1 MNSGKHTLLQALNHK
16 PQYLLFFVLFLA
28 GLSYVNT
35 FDSPLVLDDRNSF
48 IDSSLVYLPD
58 FSLESLEKLTTTRFG
73 LTRTVPLMTFALN
86 HKFGGGAPS
95 YYHLTNIV
103 IHLLCCTVIYLFLG
117 RLMSFP
123 AAIGSV
129 KNISPRLLVVF
140 ICGLWVLSPV
150 QTNAVT
156 YLVQRMTSLATLFYI
171 SALLFYLRGR
181 QSHRATAAVLGNY
194 SIAALF
200 TLLAAMSK
208 ENIATLPLVII
219 LLEEMFI
226 SPGTIS
232 IFIRSLGWKT
242 WLATLLLL
250 LLILPLFQAPLH
262 SQILAGYGGRHFTLM
277 ERLLTESRV
286 VIWYISLLL
295 LPLPARMNLD
305 HDFAISQSLL
315 TPPTTIFSIILLVLV
330 FSLAW
335 WKRQTNPL
343 LSFGIFWF
351 FINLMIESTV
361 IPLEL
366 VFEHRLY
373 LPSIGFFIVLAV
385 ALDAAASFH
394 KISMDSSKLSE
405 IFILLTIILFTF
417 SSLLTTFR
425 NNDWRDEISIYKDCA
440 EKSPNKAR
448 AQANYGL
455 ALARAGK
462 NDEAIPVLERAIEL
476 GRPFY
481 ESHLSAGSN
490 LVLALANQGKN
501 DEAIKKG
508 GEIFRGLTNNSDIM
522 GLPRFLHNLAFV
534 YLTEKKYELAL
545 EAIKSSLS
553 LRNQNE
559 NMQTVNLATSILSI
573 AYETPENRNKFG
585 LADDIPK
592 NEAVLLKLSEILLN
606 TRNYDDAARII
617 GILQRIPKIAPRI
630 NTLEQRLLS
639 EQDKNRKAEESSDIS
654 KHALFNNDSRY
665 RYSLLV
671 TNFIIDH
678 YHPLLPVADKLLSWA
693 SRDNLYYT
701 DPFITLYAIRL
712 NEAKNQPEINWKQL
726 EETIDKN
733 PDFFPLL
740 KIAYNLYMASGQNE
754 KALKTAVHI
763 LDIYPGYKDWQPLG
777 KVIETLR
784 NDSNSFGDTGEQ
796 SSS

>member
-1 MNSGKHTLLQALNHK
+1 MKSGKQKLLQALNLK
-16 PQYLLFFVLFLA
+16 PQYLLLFVLFLA

-95 YYHLTNIV
+95 YYHLTNIG

-123 AAIGSV
+123 AAAGSV

-140 ICGLWVLSPV
+140 VCGLWALSPV

-181 QSHRATAAVLGNY
+181 QPHRGMGAVFGNY
-194 SIAALF
+194 LIAALF

-219 LLEEMFI
+219 MLEEMFI

-232 IFIRSLGWKT
+232 MFIRSLRWKT
-242 WLATLLLL
+242 WLVTLLLL
-250 LLILPLFQAPLH
+250 LLIMPLFQTSH
-262 SQILAGYGGRHFTLM
+262 ILDGYGSRHFTLM

-305 HDFAISQSLL
+305 HDFTVSQTLL
-315 TPPTTIFSIILLVLV
+315 TPSTTIFSIILLILV
-330 FSLAW
+330 FFLAW
-335 WKRQTNPL
+335 WKKQTNPL

-385 ALDAAASFH
+385 ALDAAVSFH
-394 KISMDSSKLSE
+394 KIRMDSSKLSE
-405 IFILLTIILFTF
+405 IFILLTVILFTS

-425 NNDWRDEISIYKDCA
+425 NNDWRDEITIYKDCA

-462 NDEAIPVLERAIEL
+462 NAEAIPVLERAIEL

-501 DEAIKKG
+501 DEALKKA
-508 GEIFRGLTNNSDIM
+508 GEIFRGLTNNSDVL

-534 YLTEKKYELAL
+534 YLTDKKYELAL

-573 AYETPENRNKFG
+573 AYETPENRKSLG

-617 GILQRIPKIAPRI
+617 GILQRIPKISPRVD
-630 NTLEQRLLS
+630 TLEQRLLY
-639 EQDKNRKAEESSDIS
+639 EQDKNQKAEECSDIS
-654 KHALFNNDSRY
+654 KHALFNHDSRY
-665 RYSLLV
+665 RYSLLA

-678 YHPLLPVADKLLSWA
+678 YHPLLPIADKLLSWA

-701 DPFITLYAIRL
+701 DPFITLYGIRL
-712 NEAKNQPEINWKQL
+712 NKAKKQSEISWKQL
-726 EETIDKN
+726 EDTIDKN
-733 PDFFPLL
+733 PDFVPLL

-754 KALKTAVHI
+754 KALKTAEHV
-763 LDIYPGYKDWQPLG
+763 LDIYPAYKEWQPLE
-777 KVIETLR
+777 KAMETLR
-784 NDSNSFGDTGEQ
+784 NDSNFFGDTGEQ